1 MIKTKILI
9 STLLLASSFTASA
22 VEWKGKVSNFYI
34 NQSDQV
40 LFKVEGTDGVVP
52 SACQAGL
59 WPFRFFL
66 NNNASKEWVKML
78 LTTRSDKG
86 EIIVGFTEPT
96 IAGDRCDVVYL
107 YYRD

>member
-1 MIKTKILI
+1 M
-9 STLLLASSFTASA
+9 SALLLASSFTAIA

-34 NQSDQV
+34 NQSEQV
-40 LFKVEGTDGVVP
+40 LFKVENTDGAAP
-52 SACQAGL
+52 SSCQTGL

-66 NNNASKEWVKML
+66 NNMASKEWVNML
-78 LTTRSDKG
+78 LTTRKDKG

-96 IAGDRCDVVYL
+96 TAGDRCDVVYL